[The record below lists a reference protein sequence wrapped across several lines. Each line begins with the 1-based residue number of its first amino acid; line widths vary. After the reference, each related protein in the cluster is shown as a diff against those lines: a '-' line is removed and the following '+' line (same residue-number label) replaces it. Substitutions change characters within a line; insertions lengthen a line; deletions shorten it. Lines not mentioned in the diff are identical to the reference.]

1 MEELR
6 LAQVLVSIHRHQCIT
21 RLCRLTMAHRLRRR
35 LNTLAHLYPRRPNPN
50 RRPPPTPTL
59 TRHPPRHPSSPPT
72 QHTSSPHRPTAL
84 PPPPTPLSHP
94 QALPT
99 PSPPPSLTPPL
110 PLLTKNVSRS
120 SRTRTCWRPRL
131 QLPFRF
137 RRSQIALRQIRHLI
151 FRVFLE

>member
-1 MEELR
+1 MEELT
-6 LAQVLVSIHRHQCIT
+6 LAQVLVSILRHQCIT

-35 LNTLAHLYPRRPNPN
+35 SNTPAHPYPRRPNPN
-50 RRPPPTPTL
+50 RRSPPTPTL
-59 TRHPPRHPSSPPT
+59 TLHPPQHPSSPPT
-72 QHTSSPHRPTAL
+72 QHTSSPHLPNAL
-84 PPPPTPLSHP
+84 PPLPTPLSHP

-110 PLLTKNVSRS
+110 LLLTKNASRS

-151 FRVFLE
+151 FRAFLE